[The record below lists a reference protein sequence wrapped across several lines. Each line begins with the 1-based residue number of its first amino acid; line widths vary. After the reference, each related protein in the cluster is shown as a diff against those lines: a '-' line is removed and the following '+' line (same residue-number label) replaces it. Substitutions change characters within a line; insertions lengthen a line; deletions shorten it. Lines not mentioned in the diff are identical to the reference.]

1 MGLELQALVKTQGYG
16 GLLMQSPL
24 MRSQFVYEV
33 VQILSLGGV
42 TFGF

>member
-1 MGLELQALVKTQGYG
+1 MGLELQALVKTQGNG

-24 MRSQFVYEV
+24 MRSQFVLGV
-33 VQILSLGGV
+33 VQVLSLAGV